1 MKRARF
7 VFQGRVHWGTVAD
20 DGTLLDEGG
29 RPVPAGEVMWLPPV
43 EPRKLLAVALNYMDH
58 AEELNMKRPVE
69 PVVFLKPP
77 TSLIGHRSPIL
88 YPKGA
93 TYMHYEGE
101 LAVVIGAP
109 CRRVPAERA
118 LDYVRGWTAANDVTV
133 RDFIHKDTYRPP
145 VKAKGFDTFGP
156 LGPWLVER
164 GEDGEIPRWV
174 RTYVNGELRQD
185 GSTADLIFSIP
196 ELIAYLSDFMTLEPG
211 DVILTG
217 TPKGISPVKPG
228 DVVRVEVDG
237 VGALENPIVA
247 EDEAVLAAGP
257 DR

>member
-7 VFQGRVHWGTVAD
+7 VYQGRLHWGTVAD
-20 DGTLLDEGG
+20 DGTLLDEAG
-29 RPVPAGEVMWLPPV
+29 RAVPADEVVWLPPV
-43 EPRKLLAVALNYMDH
+43 EPRKVLAVALNYADH
-58 AEELNMKRPVE
+58 AEELGMKRPVE

-77 TSLIGHRSPIL
+77 SSLIGHRSPVL
-88 YPKGA
+88 YPRGA

-101 LAVVIGAP
+101 LAVVMGAP
-109 CRRVPAERA
+109 CRRVSPERA
-118 LDYVRGWTAANDVTV
+118 LDYVRGWTAANDITV

-164 GEDGEIPRWV
+164 GEDGQIPRWV

-185 GSTADLIFSIP
+185 GSTSDFIFSVA
-196 ELIAYLSDFMTLEPG
+196 ELIAYLSEFMTLEPD

-217 TPKGISPVKPG
+217 TPKGISPIEPG
-228 DVVRVEVDG
+228 DVVRVEIDG

-247 EDEAVLAAGP
+247 EDDPALPSAAA
-257 DR
+257 R